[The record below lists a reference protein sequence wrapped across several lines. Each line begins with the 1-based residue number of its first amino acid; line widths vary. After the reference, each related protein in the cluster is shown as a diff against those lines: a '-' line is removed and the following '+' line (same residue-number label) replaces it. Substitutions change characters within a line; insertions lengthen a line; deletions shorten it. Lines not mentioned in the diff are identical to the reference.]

1 MKKSDMTLQRER
13 IKRYESLIDEY
24 ELIKRKQHVQFAQV
38 QQWAQAR
45 KICKKSFLKYYNRF
59 TKSKKVQDLLPQK
72 RGPKFKIKEWEEEK
86 EKYRNAIFSILHQ
99 PPKDFGFHRTSW
111 RMIDIICALKAKGL
125 FISKSTLRIILKKE
139 GLKYRKAKI
148 ALTSTDKNYRKKLSK
163 ITYILSD
170 LKSSEKFFSIDEF
183 GPVAIKMHGGRMLSR
198 QDEIK
203 IVPQFQ
209 KSKGSLILTAALE
222 LSANQIVHFYSEKKD
237 TEEMIKLLEVLT
249 RKYKTQDR
257 IYLSWDTAS
266 WHASKKLY
274 HYVNDHNKI
283 KKLPEIQLAPLPSS
297 SQFLNVIESVFS
309 GLAKAIIHNSNY
321 KSIAECKNAINEYF
335 TDRNAYYKRNPKK
348 AGKKIWGQEK
358 VIQVF
363 NESNNCKDFRFMN
376 KF

>member
-148 ALTSTDKNYRKKLSK
+148 ALTSTD
-163 ITYILSD
+163 
-170 LKSSEKFFSIDEF
+170 
-183 GPVAIKMHGGRMLSR
+183 
-198 QDEIK
+198 
-203 IVPQFQ
+203 
-209 KSKGSLILTAALE
+209 
-222 LSANQIVHFYSEKKD
+222 
-237 TEEMIKLLEVLT
+237 
-249 RKYKTQDR
+249 
-257 IYLSWDTAS
+257 
-266 WHASKKLY
+266 
-274 HYVNDHNKI
+274 
-283 KKLPEIQLAPLPSS
+283 
-297 SQFLNVIESVFS
+297 
-309 GLAKAIIHNSNY
+309 
-321 KSIAECKNAINEYF
+321 
-335 TDRNAYYKRNPKK
+335 
-348 AGKKIWGQEK
+348 
-358 VIQVF
+358 
-363 NESNNCKDFRFMN
+363 
-376 KF
+376 